1 MNNFY
6 VPENIYVFSQY
17 WFTLKVFV
25 DLTNICAPKIEYLS
39 GMYLGTVI
47 AMPLAGILAEH
58 INWESIFYVFGASI
72 FSENFSHWRF
82 LQGFTKTS
90 AICSQ
95 ILSNPCWSNDDHDQ
109 DFWLCSG
116 AGFGGGLWRTRPTR
130 TGASLTLSSSTS
142 RWPHVHHLKIW
153 NASSLLAV
161 SPSLS
166 WSEHGGCDGQRS
178 NLQTSV
184 ARYDDQQAGAIIII
198 VIMIIILIIIIM
210 MIKIILEM
218 MMRMTDNNK

>member
-72 FSENFSHWRF
+72 FPKTF
-82 LQGFTKTS
+82 LTVVFFKGSPKPVHKF
-90 AICSQ
+90 
-95 ILSNPCWSNDDHDQ
+95 WSNHFLGPWWSWSWSWSGFLALLWCGLWWWIVEDSPDQ
-109 DFWLCSG
+109 DRSITDAELEYLQVATCSS
-116 AGFGGGLWRTRPTR
+116 PEN
-130 TGASLTLSSSTS
+130 
-142 RWPHVHHLKIW
+142 LK
-153 NASSLLAV
+153 
-161 SPSLS
+161 
-166 WSEHGGCDGQRS
+166 C
-178 NLQTSV
+178 
-184 ARYDDQQAGAIIII
+184 IIII
-198 VIMIIILIIIIM
+198 SSISFIIMIRTRWVWRPEKQLANLRGVLWWPASRCHHYHCDDQNYSWD
-210 MIKIILEM
+210 IKS
-218 MMRMTDNNK
+218 K